1 MDFTHIADY
10 GYALAGLGGAVFG
23 VVGAKITAAVAHERT
38 LYGRLAR
45 VENRL
50 DECESQHR
58 DCRDR
63 LAEFEVR
70 LGPAAS

>member
-1 MDFTHIADY
+1 MDFTQIADY
-10 GYALAGLGGAVFG
+10 GYVVAALGGAVLG

-58 DCRDR
+58 ECKDR
-63 LAEFEVR
+63 LADFEQR
-70 LGPAAS
+70 LGPVTS